1 MPTYKRKGKGKD
13 ADDEIVHV
21 VEGSAAHR
29 AVTAD
34 GSGFELVKDPK
45 KDEAPDPAG
54 AVGRASARTADS
66 GEGTGS

>member
-13 ADDEIVHV
+13 DDEIVHV

-34 GSGFELVKDPK
+34 GSGFELVKNPK

-54 AVGRASARTADS
+54 AVGRASTRTADS
-66 GEGTGS
+66 EGTGS